1 METSKQIARKA
12 YELYKTYGVHSVTMD
27 DIANSLAMS
36 KKTIYVHFGSKD
48 ALVETV
54 ITQQIEENRSLLV
67 WQQDTLK
74 TVISS
79 LIADLKNVFNFFR
92 KLNPGILFGLKK
104 YHPDAF
110 NILTEYINGFV
121 YKVIE
126 NDIQLGIK
134 QGLFRE
140 NVDLYIII
148 HFLLKNL
155 QSIFIPDTR
164 LQVVRSERQQ
174 ELQLLNHFLYGIM
187 TPKAHNRADGH
198 SFNLIEFK
206 PGQPCPEQ
214 L

>member
-27 DIANSLAMS
+27 DIANSLGMS
-36 KKTIYVHFGSKD
+36 KKTIYVHFGSKN

-54 ITQQIEENRSLLV
+54 MTQQVEENRSLLV
-67 WQQDTLK
+67 LQKDTLK

-92 KLNPGILFGLKK
+92 KLNPGILFGLEK

-110 NILTEYINGFV
+110 GILTEYIHGFV

-155 QSIFIPDTR
+155 QSIFVPDTR

-187 TPKAHNRADGH
+187 TPKAHKRADGH